1 MRSRPQLPTLGSRVS
16 RDAIE
21 RLNTWILMSQ
31 DVGGDGLGWVSLL
44 PLIPKDVSTLQ
55 TRVRACYKSRLVF
68 KSGSPCPAR
77 PSGTAPQVQAE
88 DESEPHKAHKPI
100 KHAVPSK
107 DGGLLGQRLL
117 SS

>member
-1 MRSRPQLPTLGSRVS
+1 
-16 RDAIE
+16 
-21 RLNTWILMSQ
+21 MSQ

-68 KSGSPCPAR
+68 KSG
-77 PSGTAPQVQAE
+77 TAPQVQAE